1 MTIDRETA
9 LRASQKFRL
18 MRNGNIVALVSLAV
32 ILANAILALM
42 IVWNNPL
49 AFFVTGG
56 MELLAFFMLLS
67 GIAALVGGIMYVV
80 GLYGLRDV
88 RSEYKDAFLC
98 EIGLI
103 VLTIIGS
110 LVGSGSVLGQILSTI
125 TTLGTL
131 VVLWLVIL
139 GTRHLLENLER
150 DEILRRGKILWWL
163 SVASTALA
171 CVYALIPVPAAI
183 GTGAIILL
191 SIGVVISA
199 FSIVAAVYYVS
210 YLGRVA
216 NALEAQTLEQAVK
229 ALEEEL

>member
-9 LRASQKFRL
+9 LHASRKFRL
-18 MRNGNIVALVSLAV
+18 MRTGNIVTLVSLAV

-42 IVWNNPL
+42 IVWSNPF

-56 MELLAFFMLLS
+56 MEMLAFFMLLS

-88 RSEYKDAFLC
+88 RPEYKDAFLC
-98 EIGLI
+98 EIVLI
-103 VLTIIGS
+103 VLTIIGA

-139 GTRHLLENLER
+139 GTRHLLENLQQE
-150 DEILRRGKILWWL
+150 EILRRGKILWWL
-163 SVASTALA
+163 NAVSTIVA
-171 CVYALIPVPAAI
+171 CGYGLIPTPADRGA
-183 GTGAIILL
+183 GTILL
-191 SIGVVISA
+191 LSVGVVISA
-199 FSIVAAVYYVS
+199 FSIAAAVYYVN

-216 NALEAQTLEQAVK
+216 NALEAQTLEQAVE
-229 ALEEEL
+229 ALEEE

>member
-9 LRASQKFRL
+9 LHASRKFRL
-18 MRNGNIVALVSLAV
+18 MRTGNIVTLVSLAV

-42 IVWNNPL
+42 IVWSNPF

-56 MELLAFFMLLS
+56 MGLITFFVLLS
-67 GIAALVGGIMYVV
+67 GIAAVVGGIMYVV

-88 RSEYKDAFLC
+88 RPEYKDAFLC
-98 EIGLI
+98 EIVLI
-103 VLTIIGS
+103 VLTIIGA

-139 GTRHLLENLER
+139 GTRHLLENLQQE
-150 DEILRRGKILWWL
+150 EILRRGKILWWL
-163 SVASTALA
+163 NAVSTIVA
-171 CVYALIPVPAAI
+171 CGYGLIPTPADRGA
-183 GTGAIILL
+183 GTILL
-191 SIGVVISA
+191 LSVGVVISA
-199 FSIVAAVYYVS
+199 FSIAAAVYYVN

-216 NALEAQTLEQAVK
+216 NVLEAQTLEQVVE
-229 ALEEEL
+229 ALEEE

>member
-9 LRASQKFRL
+9 LHASRKFRL
-18 MRNGNIVALVSLAV
+18 MRTGNIVTLVSLAV

-42 IVWNNPL
+42 IVWSNPF

-56 MELLAFFMLLS
+56 MGLITFFVLLS
-67 GIAALVGGIMYVV
+67 GIAAVVGGIMYVV

-88 RSEYKDAFLC
+88 RPEYKDAFLC
-98 EIGLI
+98 EIVLI
-103 VLTIIGS
+103 VLTIIGA

-139 GTRHLLENLER
+139 GTRHLLENLQQE
-150 DEILRRGKILWWL
+150 EILRRGKILWWL
-163 SVASTALA
+163 NAVSTIVA
-171 CVYALIPVPAAI
+171 CGYGLIPTPADRGA
-183 GTGAIILL
+183 GTILL
-191 SIGVVISA
+191 LSVGVVISA
-199 FSIVAAVYYVS
+199 FSIAAAVYYVN

-216 NALEAQTLEQAVK
+216 NALEAQTLEQAVE
-229 ALEEEL
+229 ALEEE

>member
-9 LRASQKFRL
+9 LHASRKFRL
-18 MRNGNIVALVSLAV
+18 MRTGNIVTLVSLAV

-42 IVWNNPL
+42 IVWSNPF

-56 MELLAFFMLLS
+56 MGLITFFVLLS
-67 GIAALVGGIMYVV
+67 GIAAVVGGIMYVV

-88 RSEYKDAFLC
+88 RPEYKDAFLC
-98 EIGLI
+98 EIVLI
-103 VLTIIGS
+103 VLTIIGA

-139 GTRHLLENLER
+139 GTRHLLENLQQE
-150 DEILRRGKILWWL
+150 EILRRGKILWWL
-163 SVASTALA
+163 NAVSTIVA
-171 CVYALIPVPAAI
+171 CGYGLIPTPTDRGA
-183 GTGAIILL
+183 GTILL
-191 SIGVVISA
+191 LSVGVVISA
-199 FSIVAAVYYVS
+199 FSIAAAVYYVN

-216 NALEAQTLEQAVK
+216 NALEAQTLEQAVE
-229 ALEEEL
+229 ALEEE

>member
-9 LRASQKFRL
+9 LHASRKFRL
-18 MRNGNIVALVSLAV
+18 MRTGNIVTLVSLAV

-42 IVWNNPL
+42 IVWSNPF

-56 MELLAFFMLLS
+56 MGLITFFVLLS
-67 GIAALVGGIMYVV
+67 GIAAVVGGIMYVV

-88 RSEYKDAFLC
+88 RPEYKDAFLC
-98 EIGLI
+98 EIVLI
-103 VLTIIGS
+103 VLTIIGA

-139 GTRHLLENLER
+139 GTRHLLENLQQE
-150 DEILRRGKILWWL
+150 EILRRGKILWWL
-163 SVASTALA
+163 NAVSTIVA
-171 CVYALIPVPAAI
+171 CGYGLIPTPADRGA
-183 GTGAIILL
+183 GTILL
-191 SIGVVISA
+191 LSVGVVISA
-199 FSIVAAVYYVS
+199 FSIAAAVYYVI

-216 NALEAQTLEQAVK
+216 NALEAQTLEQAVE
-229 ALEEEL
+229 ALEEE